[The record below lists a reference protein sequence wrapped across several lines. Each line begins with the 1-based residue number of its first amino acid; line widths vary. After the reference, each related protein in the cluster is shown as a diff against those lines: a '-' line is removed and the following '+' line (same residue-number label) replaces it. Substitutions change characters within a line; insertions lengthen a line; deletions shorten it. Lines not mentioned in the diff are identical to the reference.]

1 MNVIYLILTYILFNF
16 NYSFSKEITLTLFK
30 ENGLFFIPLSI
41 GSPLQKVKL
50 IVDLLSNSTWV
61 ASSKCSWFYM
71 YVADNTT
78 MYLEDRSTS
87 LLVSPVHKESRKEA
101 YILKGEGSVSYDY
114 FFLGSNSS
122 EFNHSFILANY
133 FISEIPSNGVLG
145 LDKANSSVYTN
156 SSSDG
161 DVLPLLD
168 SLYLN
173 KMIDKKI
180 LSINTTNNIMTLGE
194 YPSIPIGSLYNYS
207 TCSNT
212 NLTYDNTFIINQM
225 DNVNSHWI
233 CKLSRVFTGD
243 LTQLNAITLDKVM
256 LFSSTITG
264 MLISHDYLPYFERN
278 FFYGFSVSSCLKSEY
293 GNTFVYACHKS
304 FNISILPVVNFEIDN
319 WVYTFNPEKLFTENR
334 TRDYYYETSTS
345 PDTIINEKDY
355 NFFKIRFVNR
365 HKYNMNYS
373 IIGIDMFDD
382 TIVFDKEKDE
392 IGFYTNNKIHKKDL
406 IYPAPGMSLVILLV
420 IIICSFFGFV
430 ISMVIGY
437 VCYLHFFKGR
447 ERIYQVEMSRDI
459 DEYEDGNQIKQ
470 I

>member
-16 NYSFSKEITLTLFK
+16 NFSFSKEITLTLFK

-78 MYLEDRSTS
+78 MYLEDKSTS

-278 FFYGFSVSSCLKSEY
+278 FFYGFSVSSCLK
-293 GNTFVYACHKS
+293 V
-304 FNISILPVVNFEIDN
+304 
-319 WVYTFNPEKLFTENR
+319 
-334 TRDYYYETSTS
+334 
-345 PDTIINEKDY
+345 
-355 NFFKIRFVNR
+355 
-365 HKYNMNYS
+365 
-373 IIGIDMFDD
+373 
-382 TIVFDKEKDE
+382 
-392 IGFYTNNKIHKKDL
+392 
-406 IYPAPGMSLVILLV
+406 
-420 IIICSFFGFV
+420 
-430 ISMVIGY
+430 SMVIHLFTHVTRVLIFLY
-437 VCYLHFFKGR
+437 FQWL
-447 ERIYQVEMSRDI
+447 ISR
-459 DEYEDGNQIKQ
+459 
-470 I
+470 